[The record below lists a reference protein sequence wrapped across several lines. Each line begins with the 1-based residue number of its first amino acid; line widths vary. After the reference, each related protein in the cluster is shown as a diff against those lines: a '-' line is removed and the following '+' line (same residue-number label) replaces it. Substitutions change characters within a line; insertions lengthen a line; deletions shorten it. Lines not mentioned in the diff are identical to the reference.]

1 VTPAEEPGSRSRDPA
16 VARLLRWYPRAWR
29 ERYGEEFLAM
39 VEDGLDGQRL
49 GWRLR
54 VSVAGAGLR
63 ERGRFSGRTP
73 RLAVTTRIV
82 LALLAFTAAVLVG
95 AVVPLT
101 LNATGHDRDSFV
113 QATAGMAVTDAAI
126 AQAHLDGLPDS
137 PLLNLFRQTWQQGN
151 GLLIVNGKD
160 VPLHNDGMP
169 PGNWAPLIR
178 QVDQEIPVDTGAL
191 EPARGAMTEITGSW
205 VIAALPVYQRGGP
218 GPVVGT
224 VVLARPTKS
233 LNSEIIGLWILL
245 GTISVLAMIAAALL
259 AFGLARWVSRPLK
272 GSAPRH
278 AG

>member
-1 VTPAEEPGSRSRDPA
+1 
-16 VARLLRWYPRAWR
+16 
-29 ERYGEEFLAM
+29 M
-39 VEDGLDGQRL
+39 
-49 GWRLR
+49 
-54 VSVAGAGLR
+54 
-63 ERGRFSGRTP
+63 
-73 RLAVTTRIV
+73 TTRIV

-126 AQAHLDGLPDS
+126 AQARLDNVADP
-137 PLLNLFRQTWQQGN
+137 PLLNLFQQTWQQGN
-151 GLLIVNGKD
+151 GLLIVNDKG
-160 VPLHNDGMP
+160 VPLRDNGMP

-178 QVDQEIPVDTGAL
+178 QADQEVPVDAGAR
-191 EPARGAMTEITGSW
+191 EPALVAMTEITGSW
-205 VIAALPVYQRGGP
+205 VIAAMPVYQRGGP

-224 VVLARPTKS
+224 VVVARPTKS
-233 LNSEIIGLWILL
+233 LNSAIVGLWSLL

-272 GSAPRH
+272 GAAPRH

>member
-1 VTPAEEPGSRSRDPA
+1 
-16 VARLLRWYPRAWR
+16 
-29 ERYGEEFLAM
+29 M
-39 VEDGLDGQRL
+39 VEDGLDGQRP

-82 LALLAFTAAVLVG
+82 LALLAFTAAVLVS

-101 LNATGHDRDSFV
+101 LDGTGHDRDSFV

-126 AQAHLDGLPDS
+126 AQPRLDGLPDS
-137 PLLNLFRQTWQQGN
+137 PLLNLLVQKWQQGN
-151 GLLIVNGKD
+151 GLLIVNGKG
-160 VPLHNDGMP
+160 VPLASKGMP
-169 PGNWAPLIR
+169 PGNWVALIR
-178 QVDQEIPVDTGAL
+178 QADQEVPVDTGAR

-205 VIAALPVYQRGGP
+205 VIAAMPVYLDGS

-224 VVLARPTKS
+224 VVLARPAKPLS
-233 LNSEIIGLWILL
+233 REIIGLWILL
-245 GTISVLAMIAAALL
+245 GTISVLAMMAAALL
-259 AFGLARWVSRPLK
+259 AFALARWVSRPLK
-272 GSAPRH
+272 SAAPRH